1 MIRIFS
7 VLAVSLTFG
16 GFLAWSWA
24 AWPIRAGWIGAA
36 LIVAIAFLVRRRWRQ
51 RRLAT
56 GDDPGARER
65 QSWHAMAGTGMVCG
79 HLIASLATGLDLH
92 LGSGNTLA
100 VDNWTLLAG
109 VGLAWLALRP
119 RLMDR
124 DERDR
129 EMANQGARAGFAAM
143 TGLLITLLLTLGF
156 APPPVLDQLDP
167 FMLGNVLVVVILL
180 ALLARYAA
188 QLVGYWQAS
197 RPGPDDG

>member
-1 MIRIFS
+1 
-7 VLAVSLTFG
+7 
-16 GFLAWSWA
+16 
-24 AWPIRAGWIGAA
+24 
-36 LIVAIAFLVRRRWRQ
+36 
-51 RRLAT
+51 
-56 GDDPGARER
+56 
-65 QSWHAMAGTGMVCG
+65 MVCG